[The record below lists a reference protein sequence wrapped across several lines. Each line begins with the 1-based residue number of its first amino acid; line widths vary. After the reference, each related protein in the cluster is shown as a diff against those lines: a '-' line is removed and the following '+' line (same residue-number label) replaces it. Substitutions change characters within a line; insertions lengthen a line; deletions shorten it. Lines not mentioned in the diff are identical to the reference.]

1 MLSVTDRIRMLFTN
15 PRDFWAQVAAE
26 DTSLNAVYIGWVLW
40 LAALPAVAGLLG
52 SLWWVGRMAGML
64 SPYMT
69 MGAGILVTS
78 AVLGYATTIVLVAL
92 LSWIIKALCP
102 SFQCSGNLVQATKTV
117 AYAMTP
123 VWLAGI
129 LLIIPPLGA
138 VAVLVGALYAIYLT
152 YLALPRT
159 LECPEDKTI
168 AFTAVIVVVAVVV
181 NVVLQMIVSSL
192 TLAGTSFSTP
202 RF

>member
-1 MLSVTDRIRMLFTN
+1 
-15 PRDFWAQVAAE
+15 
-26 DTSLNAVYIGWVLW
+26 
-40 LAALPAVAGLLG
+40 
-52 SLWWVGRMAGML
+52 
-64 SPYMT
+64 
-69 MGAGILVTS
+69 
-78 AVLGYATTIVLVAL
+78 
-92 LSWIIKALCP
+92 
-102 SFQCSGNLVQATKTV
+102 
-117 AYAMTP
+117 MTP